1 MKTENLVDVLS
12 HDFQKTRPLGST
24 LKIAALVAIVIAAG
38 LFFAEIG
45 FRPDI
50 TEAVGTVRFL
60 FKFVVTLSLTITAS
74 IVAVRVG
81 RPDGQIARKA
91 SPLLVAPALLVCS
104 ALVELAALPESQW
117 MPRLAGHNA
126 RFCLTLI
133 PLLAI
138 GPLGCFLAALRNGAP
153 SNPGVAGAVAGL
165 AASGIAATFY
175 AANCNDD
182 SPLFVVTWYPVAI
195 ALVSFAGYLVGR
207 RVLRW

>member
-1 MKTENLVDVLS
+1 NLVDVLS

-91 SPLLVAPALLVCS
+91 S
-104 ALVELAALPESQW
+104 
-117 MPRLAGHNA
+117 
-126 RFCLTLI
+126 
-133 PLLAI
+133 
-138 GPLGCFLAALRNGAP
+138 
-153 SNPGVAGAVAGL
+153 
-165 AASGIAATFY
+165 
-175 AANCNDD
+175 
-182 SPLFVVTWYPVAI
+182 
-195 ALVSFAGYLVGR
+195 
-207 RVLRW
+207 